1 MRTARRHFRHQMQ
14 SMCTRNRRHETPS
27 VLRRHLRRRVPNIV
41 TCPLYNHLR
50 LRSDLLQLDLN
61 SSLFSFNQ
69 KTKSIY
75 KYNIWVVL
83 LIYITAALDVLIM
96 NMSGQLILNV
106 LIMNIISEEECTLD
120 WSQMIGTCL
129 FYPRGECRGGGRVR
143 DMGCIYST
151 CDVSVNRNII

>member
-1 MRTARRHFRHQMQ
+1 M
-14 SMCTRNRRHETPS
+14 SG
-27 VLRRHLRRRVPNIV
+27 
-41 TCPLYNHLR
+41 
-50 LRSDLLQLDLN
+50 QLILN
-61 SSLFSFNQ
+61 
-69 KTKSIY
+69 
-75 KYNIWVVL
+75 
-83 LIYITAALDVLIM
+83 VLIM
-96 NMSGQLILNV
+96 NMSGQLILNVLIMNMSGRLILNV